1 MRETSPRPGREDR
14 RENDLGCAYLV
25 DEPCVGGH
33 CGAPRQA
40 PSSYCSYH
48 HSLCYVVSGSTAEAR
63 RLREVE
69 KLANAVGGRR
79 GRHNAEPS
87 RQFLD
92 RLEQAVRA
100 CSRALRS

>member
-1 MRETSPRPGREDR
+1 MREITPRRACENHRE
-14 RENDLGCAYLV
+14 DLGCAYLV
-25 DEPCVGGH
+25 DQPCGGAY

-48 HSLCYVVSGSTAEAR
+48 HSLCYVAGGSTAEAT

-79 GRHNAEPS
+79 GRRDSGPS
-87 RQFLD
+87 RQFLE
-92 RLEQAVRA
+92 RLEQVVRGFPRPV
-100 CSRALRS
+100 SS